1 MTEKG
6 TLFSGDSLTV
16 ETPLFLSPIP
26 MPNIASRLVDI
37 AQRFP
42 GMIAIAQPDGKDTGG
57 KTKYRTITFAELDRD
72 TDRIAAALLES
83 GVQPGMRLA
92 LFVRYGIDFISL
104 VFALCKANVTLVL
117 IDPGMGIR
125 RMLNCLAEVE
135 PDGFVAIPPVHVVR
149 LLMRH
154 RFPKA
159 KHHITIGKRW
169 FWDGLSLD
177 EIRTADNSSSES
189 TTVPPNDDMKQ
200 HSAACR
206 LPSAVSTLPSAL
218 AAIIFTSGSTGPPK
232 GVAFTHDM
240 FDTQAQQ
247 IAERF
252 NIQPGEI
259 DLACFPFFGLFDIT
273 MGVTAVIPDMNP
285 TRPAQADPA
294 KIVAAAHHWK
304 ITQCF
309 ASPALWNRVADYC
322 IKTGIRIDSLRRAI
336 SAGAPVSAKILAKVK
351 PCIHPEGDIF
361 PPYGATE
368 ALPVA
373 VISATEVLK
382 ETAAQTDQGKG
393 VCVGNKFPSIT
404 WKVIAVTDAPIARWE
419 EIQELP
425 TGEIGELLV
434 TGRQVTQEYVNRPE
448 ANAAAKI
455 EDNDGRVWHRM
466 GDVGYLDAQ
475 DRFWF
480 CGRKAHRVVT
490 AERTYFSI
498 PCEAVFNRHPKVY
511 RSALAAGRKDGR
523 RQTADGSR
531 EGGAAAGTLPSPSPR
546 MFVEPLPEHFPKN
559 NAERQQLLNELREL
573 GQSSPLTE
581 SITDIR
587 LLRSFPVDVRHNVKI
602 NRELLSTYR

>member
-1 MTEKG
+1 
-6 TLFSGDSLTV
+6 
-16 ETPLFLSPIP
+16 
-26 MPNIASRLVDI
+26 VDV
-37 AQRFP
+37 ARQFP
-42 GMIAIAQPDGKDTGG
+42 DMIAIAEPDGKGE
-57 KTKYRTITFAELDRD
+57 YRTMTFAELNRD
-72 TDRIAAALLES
+72 TDHIAAALLES

-104 VFALCKANVTLVL
+104 VFALCKADVTLVL

-125 RMLNCLAEVE
+125 RMLDCLAEVE
-135 PDGFVAIPPVHVVR
+135 PDGFVALPPVHAVR
-149 LLMRH
+149 ILMRH

-159 KHHITIGKRW
+159 KHNVTVGRRW
-169 FWDGLSLD
+169 FWGGLTLDG
-177 EIRTADNSSSES
+177 IRLAAEPCSAHGAH
-189 TTVPPNDDMKQ
+189 VPCAERG
-200 HSAACR
+200 SAAN
-206 LPSAVSTLPSAL
+206 L

-252 NIQPGEI
+252 SIQPGEV
-259 DLACFPFFGLFDIT
+259 DLACFPFFGLFDAT

-285 TRPAQADPA
+285 TKPAQANPA
-294 KIVAAAHHWK
+294 KIVQAAKRWK

-322 IKTGIRIDSLRRAI
+322 VQAGERIDTLRRAI
-336 SAGAPVSAKILAKVK
+336 SAGAPVSARILAKVK
-351 PCIHPEGDIF
+351 ACIHPEGEVF

-382 ETAAQTDQGKG
+382 ETAAQSEQGKG
-393 VCVGNKFPSIT
+393 VCVGKKFPSIA
-404 WKVIAVTDAPIARWE
+404 WKVIAITDEPIARWE
-419 EIQELP
+419 DIQELP

-434 TGRQVTQEYVNRPE
+434 TGRQVTTEYVNRPE

-455 EDNDGRVWHRM
+455 RDNEGRVWHRM
-466 GDVGYLDAQ
+466 GDVGYLDEQ

-498 PCEAVFNRHPKVY
+498 PCEAIFNQQPKVY
-511 RSALAAGRKDGR
+511 RSALARLTEPQSNDCGHHVSQSKNC
-523 RQTADGSR
+523 GSVFDR
-531 EGGAAAGTLPSPSPR
+531 TR
-546 MFVEPLPEHFPKN
+546 IFVEPLPEHFPKT
-559 NAERQQLLNELREL
+559 AMERQHFLDELRQL
-573 GQSSPLTE
+573 AQSSPLTE
-581 SITDIR
+581 SILDIH
-587 LLRSFPVDVRHNVKI
+587 LLRSMPVDVRHNVKI
-602 NRELLSTYR
+602 NRELLSTMQ